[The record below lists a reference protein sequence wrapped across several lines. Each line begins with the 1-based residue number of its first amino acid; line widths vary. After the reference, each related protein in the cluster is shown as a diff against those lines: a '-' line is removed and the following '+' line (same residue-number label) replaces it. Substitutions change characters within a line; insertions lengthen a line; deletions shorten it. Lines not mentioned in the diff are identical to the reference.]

1 MKVAI
6 VMGSDSDETVMRGAS
21 DALDE
26 FGIEWEMLV
35 CSAHRSPEAAIAFA
49 RGAADAGINVV
60 IAGAGLAA
68 HLPGVLAAAT
78 SLPVIGVPIAAKVLD
93 GLDALLSIVQM
104 PKGIPVAT
112 VGVDNA
118 RNAGLLAAR
127 ILGATDPV
135 LRGRIVEFQAALAA
149 EVEKKNAALQE
160 RLGR

>member
-6 VMGSDSDETVMRGAS
+6 VMGSDSDETIMRGAS

-26 FGIEWEMLV
+26 FDIPWEMLV

-49 RGAADAGINVV
+49 RGAADNDIAVI

-78 SLPVIGVPIAAKVLD
+78 TLPVIGVPIAAKVLD

-118 RNAGLLAAR
+118 RNAGLLAVR
-127 ILGATDPV
+127 ILGATDPK
-135 LRGRIVEFQAALAA
+135 LRARIVEFQSALAA
-149 EVEKKNAALQE
+149 EVERKNAALQE

>member
-49 RGAADAGINVV
+49 RGAADSGINVL

-118 RNAGLLAAR
+118 RNAGLLAVR

-135 LRGRIVEFQAALAA
+135 LRARIVEFQAALAA
-149 EVEKKNAALQE
+149 EVGQKNAALQK